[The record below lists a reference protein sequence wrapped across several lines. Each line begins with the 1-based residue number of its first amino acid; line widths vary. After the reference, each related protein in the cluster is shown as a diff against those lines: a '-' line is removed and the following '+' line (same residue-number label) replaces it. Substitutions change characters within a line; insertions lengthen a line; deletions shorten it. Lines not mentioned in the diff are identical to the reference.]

1 MSEAMPLPVTA
12 LLPLVILPLGNVMPL
27 KKASA
32 SFMADLIIL
41 FLGGFILSLAIQKWR
56 VRERI
61 GLGMMRY
68 VAWSVPSLIAG
79 FMAVIAF
86 LGMWMSN
93 TAAAMVMMPMALSVA
108 ALITKDGTPNPSVK
122 KAFVLTVAYAP
133 CLGGLATFIGPPPNA
148 VFEGFVSKTYGVKL
162 SLAQWMAFGV
172 PIAAFLL
179 ICCWLLL
186 YFTLLRGTPKVAGL
200 PAMMR
205 NEYAKLGAFT
215 KGEITT
221 TVIFIGCVQAWTLG
235 DFWSG
240 LIGGRHRRCGDRD
253 RRGVVALPDAAGPA
267 LGTHG
272 DDMEGHREVALGHPD
287 FPRRQSQPVDGA
299 DRDRRDSMARSGT
312 PGDAQRAGLD
322 CGRRGRRAHDGGL
335 RDDEQF
341 GDDDGVP
348 ADSRRPRG
356 RNGNSPLP
364 DHDLGDAGGEL
375 RVYDA
380 GCLGAQRD
388 RFRHRG
394 AEGLGHDQDRAVP
407 EPYLRGGD
415 SARGVL
421 LYTGN
426 HGLRSA
432 GGAGVGYAEGPVRV
446 GRSASV
452 VSLDVVNA
460 NAGGRPG
467 LSRR

>member
-1 MSEAMPLPVTA
+1 MPLPVTA

-41 FLGGFILSLAIQKWR
+41 FLGGFILSLAVQKWR
-56 VRERI
+56 VHERI

-68 VAWSVPSLIAG
+68 MAWSVPSLIAG
-79 FMAVIAF
+79 FMAVIGF

-215 KGEITT
+215 KGEILT
-221 TVIFIGCVQAWTLG
+221 TVIFIGCVQAWILG

-240 LIGGRHRRCGDRD
+240 LIGVDIDNSVIAIVEALLLFLTPLD
-253 RRGVVALPDAAGPA
+253 RRWERTVMTWKDTAKLPWGILIFLGGSLSLSTALTETGVTRWLGQELQVMHNVPVWIVAVVVVAL
-267 LGTHG
+267 
-272 DDMEGHREVALGHPD
+272 M
-287 FPRRQSQPVDGA
+287 
-299 DRDRRDSMARSGT
+299 MAVSEMMSNSAT
-312 PGDAQRAGLD
+312 VTAFLPILAGL
-322 CGRRGRRAHDGGL
+322 
-335 RDDEQF
+335 
-341 GDDDGVP
+341 
-348 ADSRRPRG
+348 
-356 RNGNSPLP
+356 
-364 DHDLGDAGGEL
+364 AGGMGIHPFL
-375 RVYDA
+375 IMIPATLAVSCAFMMPGASAPNAIAFGTGALKVSDMIKIGLCLNLICAAVILFA
-380 GCLGAQRD
+380 G
-388 RFRHRG
+388 F
-394 AEGLGHDQDRAVP
+394 
-407 EPYLRGGD
+407 YLIPGIMGFD
-415 SARGVL
+415 PLVAPAWA
-421 LYTGN
+421 TPK
-426 HGLRSA
+426 
-432 GGAGVGYAEGPVRV
+432 GP
-446 GRSASV
+446 
-452 VSLDVVNA
+452 
-460 NAGGRPG
+460 
-467 LSRR
+467 